1 MHKKISSKI
10 KKKTKKKKLTL
21 NSFKKE
27 KRKQEKTMKL
37 SPEQTYALQSFEHG
51 NNIFV
56 TGPAGTGKTELIQH
70 IVKSAEIYKKK
81 VQVCAL
87 TGCAALLLSK
97 CNARTIHSW
106 SGIRQGKGE
115 IEKIIS
121 DIFKNKK
128 ATKSWKNTDVLIID
142 EVSMMSKSIFE
153 LLNIIGK
160 KIRRNSKPFGG
171 IQLVFTGDFY
181 QLPPVGNSECES
193 EFCFESLQWIETFT
207 IDNHIELITMFR
219 QTDPQFQSILLNI
232 RKGQI
237 TETQIQLLETYIH
250 REYDTTKHNGCIPTK
265 LFPTKQKV
273 DYYNQLMFD
282 KLPGQSYEYNII
294 KKTNCRT
301 YLDNSNRVISTEDLE
316 RSSTL
321 SKTTQENEMR
331 NLQMNSPCMEL
342 LSLKIGASVMCT
354 TNLDLDNGICNGS
367 LGIIMD
373 FHMKLGIPIPLVKFA
388 NGITRE
394 IQMQYW
400 QSEEYP
406 CLAIGQL
413 PLCLAWAI
421 TIHKIQGATLSMAE
435 MDIGRTIFEYG
446 QTYVALSR
454 VQSLDGLYLS
464 GFYPQNIRANPKVT
478 LFYNNIPEVE
488 YEIEEEEIHCFEEY
502 KFVVEKEKEKEE
514 ENIKIIKL

>member
-1 MHKKISSKI
+1 
-10 KKKTKKKKLTL
+10 
-21 NSFKKE
+21 
-27 KRKQEKTMKL
+27 MKL
-37 SPEQTYALQSFEHG
+37 SPEQTYALQSFENG

-56 TGPAGTGKTELIQH
+56 TGPGGTGKTELIQH
-70 IVKSAEIYKKK
+70 IVKNAEINKKK

-121 DIFKNKK
+121 DILKNKK
-128 ATKSWKNTDVLIID
+128 ITKSWKTTDVLIVD
-142 EVSMMSKSIFE
+142 EISMMPKHIFE
-153 LLNIIGK
+153 LLDTIGRR
-160 KIRRNSKPFGG
+160 IRRNPIKPFGG

-181 QLPPVGNSECES
+181 QLPPVGNGNNSELD
-193 EFCFESLQWIETFT
+193 FCFESLKWIETFT

-219 QTDPQFQSILLNI
+219 QSDPIFQSILLNI
-232 RKGQI
+232 RKGKI
-237 TETQIQLLETYIH
+237 TESQIQLLETYIN
-250 REYDTTKHNGCIPTK
+250 REYDAIKYNGCIPTK

-294 KKTNCRT
+294 TKTNCRT
-301 YLDNSNRVISTEDLE
+301 YLDNSNRVISIDDLE
-316 RSSTL
+316 KSSII
-321 SKTTQENEMR
+321 SKNTQENEIR

-367 LGIIMD
+367 LGIIID
-373 FHMKLGIPIPLVKFA
+373 FHMKLGIPIPFVKFA
-388 NGITRE
+388 NGISRE
-394 IQMQYW
+394 IQIQYW

-406 CLAIGQL
+406 TIAIGQL

-478 LFYNNIPEVE
+478 MFYNTIPDVE
-488 YEIEEEEIHCFEEY
+488 YEIEETETELLFEEY
-502 KFVVEKEKEKEE
+502 KYVETETDKN
-514 ENIKIIKL
+514 ENIKTIKL

>member
-1 MHKKISSKI
+1 
-10 KKKTKKKKLTL
+10 
-21 NSFKKE
+21 
-27 KRKQEKTMKL
+27 MKL
-37 SPEQTYALQSFEHG
+37 SPEQTYALQSFENG

-56 TGPAGTGKTELIQH
+56 TGPGGTGKTELIQH
-70 IVKSAEIYKKK
+70 IVKNAEINKKK

-106 SGIRQGKGE
+106 SGIRQGKGDP
-115 IEKIIS
+115 EKIIS

-128 ATKSWKNTDVLIID
+128 ITKSWKTTDVLIVD
-142 EVSMMSKSIFE
+142 EISMMPKHIFE
-153 LLNIIGK
+153 LLDTIGRR
-160 KIRRNSKPFGG
+160 IRRNLIKPFGG

-181 QLPPVGNSECES
+181 QLPPVGNGNNSELD
-193 EFCFESLQWIETFT
+193 FCFESLKWIETFT

-219 QTDPQFQSILLNI
+219 QSDPIFQSILLNI
-232 RKGQI
+232 RKGKI
-237 TETQIQLLETYIH
+237 TESQIQLLETYIN
-250 REYDTTKHNGCIPTK
+250 REYDTIKHNGCIPTK

-294 KKTNCRT
+294 TKTNCRT
-301 YLDNSNRVISTEDLE
+301 YLDNSNRIISIDDLE
-316 RSSTL
+316 RSSII
-321 SKTTQENEMR
+321 SKNIQENEIR

-342 LSLKIGASVMCT
+342 LSLKIGASIMCT

-367 LGIIMD
+367 LGIIID
-373 FHMKLGIPIPLVKFA
+373 FHMKLGIPIPFVKFA
-388 NGITRE
+388 NGIMRE
-394 IQMQYW
+394 IQIQYW

-406 CLAIGQL
+406 TIAIGQL

-464 GFYPQNIRANPKVT
+464 GFYPQNIRANPKVIM
-478 LFYNNIPEVE
+478 FYNTIPDVE
-488 YEIEEEEIHCFEEY
+488 YEIEETDDVELLFEEY
-502 KFVVEKEKEKEE
+502 KYVESEKEKEKN
-514 ENIKIIKL
+514 ENIKTIKL

>member
-1 MHKKISSKI
+1 
-10 KKKTKKKKLTL
+10 
-21 NSFKKE
+21 
-27 KRKQEKTMKL
+27 MKL
-37 SPEQTYALQSFEHG
+37 SPEQTYALQAFENG

-56 TGPAGTGKTELIQH
+56 TGPGGTGKTELIQH
-70 IVKSAEIYKKK
+70 IVKTAEINKKK

-128 ATKSWKNTDVLIID
+128 ATKSWKTTDVLIID
-142 EVSMMSKSIFE
+142 EISMMSKFIFE
-153 LLNIIGK
+153 LLDTIGK
-160 KIRRNSKPFGG
+160 RIRRNITKPFGG

-181 QLPPVGNSECES
+181 QLPPVGNNMEES
-193 EFCFESLQWIETFT
+193 EFCFESLKWIETFT

-219 QTDPQFQSILLNI
+219 QSDPIFQSILLNI
-232 RKGQI
+232 RKGKI
-237 TETQIQLLETYIH
+237 DETQIKLLETYVN
-250 REYDTTKHNGCIPTK
+250 REYDSTKHNGCIPTK

-282 KLPGQSYEYNII
+282 KLPVQSYEYNII
-294 KKTNCRT
+294 TKTNCRT
-301 YLDNSNRVISTEDLE
+301 YLDNSNRVISVEDLE
-316 RSSTL
+316 RSSNIA
-321 SKTTQENEMR
+321 KTTQENEIR
-331 NLQMNSPCMEL
+331 NLQINSPCMEL

-373 FHMKLGIPIPLVKFA
+373 FHMKLGIPIPFVKFA

-394 IQMQYW
+394 IQIQYW

-406 CLAIGQL
+406 SIAIGQL

-435 MDIGRTIFEYG
+435 MDIGKTIFEYG

-464 GFYPQNIRANPKVT
+464 GFYHQNIRANPKVT
-478 LFYNNIPEVE
+478 LFYNNIPDVE
-488 YEIEEEEIHCFEEY
+488 YEIEEEIVETKELFEEY
-502 KFVVEKEKEKEE
+502 KYIAEDHQNQKE